1 MNFSKDVCVPMY
13 CVYALRASVC
23 VCVCVCV
30 GGDMV
35 KVGTVY
41 KDTG

>member
-1 MNFSKDVCVPMY
+1 MY
-13 CVYALRASVC
+13 CVYVC

-30 GGDMV
+30 YGGGDMV

-41 KDTG
+41 KDIG